1 MKHLIPTISGA
12 LLLLLSSCA
21 SPDALET
28 VDNLETER
36 YLGTWYEIA
45 RLPNLFERDL
55 TCVTANYQ
63 LGGDGNIIVT
73 NRGFKTGKGTWKE
86 DVGRARKPK
95 DSPNSQ
101 LKVSFFW
108 PFEGDYYVV
117 ALGDDYEYAVV
128 GDPSR
133 KYFWILSRTPEI
145 SERLYQDLLKLGK
158 GLGFATEN
166 VFKTPQNCGHS
177 D

>member
-1 MKHLIPTISGA
+1 MKHVLTSFAASA
-12 LLLLLSSCA
+12 LLLISSCA
-21 SPDALET
+21 SPEALET
-28 VDNLETER
+28 VDSLSTER

-45 RLPNLFERDL
+45 RLPNRFEGDL

-63 LGGDGNIIVT
+63 LAENGNIIVT
-73 NRGFKTGKGTWKE
+73 NRGYDEQKERWKE

-95 DSPNSQ
+95 NAPNSQ

-108 PFEGDYYVV
+108 PFEGDYYVI
-117 ALGDDYEYAVV
+117 ALGDSYEYAVV

-133 KYFWILSRTPEI
+133 KYFWILCRDPKMGD
-145 SERLYQDLLKLGK
+145 RLYQDLLKLGK
-158 GLGFATEN
+158 TKGFATEN
-166 VFKTPQNCGHS
+166 VFKTPQKCSHS

>member
-1 MKHLIPTISGA
+1 MKHLLSIISGA
-12 LLLLLSSCA
+12 ALFFISSCA
-21 SPDALET
+21 SPSALET
-28 VDNLETER
+28 VDNLETQR

-45 RLPNLFERDL
+45 RLPNRFEGDL
-55 TCVTANYQ
+55 TCVTANYK
-63 LGGDGNIIVT
+63 LADNGNIIVT
-73 NRGFKTGKGTWKE
+73 NRGYNTDKATWKE
-86 DVGRARKPK
+86 DVGRARKRK
-95 DSPNSQ
+95 DAPNSQ
-101 LKVSFFW
+101 LRVSFFW

-145 SERLYQDLLKLGK
+145 SDRLYQDLLKLGK

-166 VFKTPQNCGHS
+166 VFKTPQDCGHS